1 MSIQDVQARTAE
13 ISARLQALSG
23 GTPLGGGPISATPA
37 DTSSFADSLSKAQS
51 TLPTAASTVATADL
65 GKTAVGLAEQQIG
78 TPYVFGGSKPGGF
91 DCSGLVQWTYQQLGV
106 SLPRTSAEQGKAGTP
121 VSPADAQPG
130 DLVYFDHKG
139 PVDHIGIYLG
149 NGKWVVAPHTGAKVR
164 IEDVD
169 LSKATS
175 IRRVTGASAPIST
188 AAGSWASKLPPAGQ
202 KYASLIQKAADATG
216 VDPRLLASVGWT
228 ESDFNPRSSSTAGA
242 QGVMQ
247 LMPQTAAGLG
257 VDPLDPGQAFLG
269 GARYLKTQLDAF
281 GGRADL
287 ALAAYNAGPGAV
299 RKAGG
304 IPPYAETQAYVTK
317 VLGHFSALGG
327 IA

>member
-1 MSIQDVQARTAE
+1 MSIEDVQARTAA
-13 ISARLQALSG
+13 ISARLQSLSG
-23 GTPLGGGPISATPA
+23 GMLLAGGPLTASAA
-37 DTSSFADSLSKAQS
+37 DTSSFASSLSKAES
-51 TLPTAASTVATADL
+51 SLPPSAVTTPGSADL
-65 GKTAVGLAEQQIG
+65 GTSAVGLAEQQIG
-78 TPYVFGGSKPGGF
+78 TPYVFGGAKPGAF
-91 DCSGLVQWTYQQLGV
+91 DCSGLVQWTYGKLGV
-106 SLPRTSAEQGKAGTP
+106 QLPRTAAEQGKAGAP

-130 DLVYFDHKG
+130 DLVYFDHQG
-139 PVDHIGIYLG
+139 PVDHIGIYVG
-149 NGKWVVAPHTGAKVR
+149 NGKWVVAPHTGAQVR

-175 IRRVTGASAPIST
+175 IRRVTGAPVTT
-188 AAGSWASKLPPAGQ
+188 ANAGSWASALPAAGQ
-202 KYASLIQKAADATG
+202 KYASLIQRAADQTG

-228 ESDFNPRSSSTAGA
+228 ESDFNPGSSSSAGA

-257 VDPLDPGQAFLG
+257 VDPMNPEQAFLG
-269 GARYLKTQLDAF
+269 GARYLKAQLDAF

-304 IPPYAETQAYVTK
+304 IPPYAETQSYVTK
-317 VLGHFSALGG
+317 VLGHYASLGG
-327 IA
+327 AA